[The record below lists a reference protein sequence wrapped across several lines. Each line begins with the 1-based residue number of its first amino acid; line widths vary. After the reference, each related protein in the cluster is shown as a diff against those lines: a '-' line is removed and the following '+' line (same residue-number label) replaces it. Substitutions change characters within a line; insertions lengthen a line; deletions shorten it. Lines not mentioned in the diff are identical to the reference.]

1 VLDPG
6 LPSTLNSTRYQNDRF
21 DSLYQV
27 ARATSDPD
35 ERMRIMGLA
44 EQQAMDDATV
54 APLYFERLIRLVQPW
69 VMNMPVNAMDIRD
82 LSTVWFDPA
91 LKPR

>member
-1 VLDPG
+1 
-6 LPSTLNSTRYQNDRF
+6 
-21 DSLYQV
+21 
-27 ARATSDPD
+27 
-35 ERMRIMGLA
+35 MGLA